1 MRKLIAI
8 LPVLI
13 LSSGGCATVHIYQG
27 EKLPSDK
34 IAIIE
39 GVTVRRFYLLL
50 YEVNEVRIV
59 QIDDTVTGMD
69 TSFFNKKVAVLPGR
83 HRVKI
88 LPMNDTVC
96 FCVYPAGGGGT
107 FSGKLHTFVL
117 DTEAGHVYKAYCKID
132 GPYGTFRLWIVD
144 KQTGKIVAS
153 RKPLGE

>member
-1 MRKLIAI
+1 MRKLVAI

-13 LSSGGCATVHIYQG
+13 LSLGGCATVHLYQG

-50 YEVNEVRIV
+50 YVVNEVRIV
-59 QIDDTVTGMD
+59 QIDDTITGMD

-83 HRVKI
+83 HRVKV
-88 LPMNDTVC
+88 LPMNNTDC
-96 FCVYPAGGGGT
+96 FCVPFPAGT
-107 FSGKLHTFVL
+107 YYGKLHTFVL
-117 DTEAGHVYKAYCKID
+117 DIEAGHVYKAYCKID
-132 GPYGTFRLWIVD
+132 GPHRTFRLWIVD